1 MIPVRWQAGL
11 ARAGPEQAANAAP
24 SSTLCAAARAPVP
37 RALAIRRMV
46 APCLGCS
53 SAPIS
58 SPHCAPTR
66 PAHGSQTK
74 LFLTN
79 CARESRPAELVRECE
94 NLQRDLDASRRPCIG
109 APESATRDRLV
120 PAAEHE
126 MRKSTCD
133 KKETAAALRLCGPL
147 RHLKKTNPRLGA
159 SAASRGSKPSSTL
172 LQRVATAARR
182 LRGKQELRQRHA
194 EPTKTKL
201 RSLRKLQEKLRC
213 VFPTFRAPSLSPRHQ
228 SRRSSCPGASARRP
242 RPRP

>member
-133 KKETAAALRLCGPL
+133 KRDCRGSAPVWTTATLEEDESTARRFSRLA
-147 RHLKKTNPRLGA
+147 RLEAKLHPAPAGRYRR
-159 SAASRGSKPSSTL
+159 SAA
-172 LQRVATAARR
+172 QRQARTAPEACRTNE
-182 LRGKQELRQRHA
+182 K
-194 EPTKTKL
+194 KL
-201 RSLRKLQEKLRC
+201 RSPRKLQEKLRC